1 MDASMIGTE
10 RLTCDEYRELKLVG
24 HAAADELIG
33 YVYNRDKH
41 RARLVANYFDDMRV
55 CFANFFQVLKAGG
68 HFVVVVGNNRVLGY
82 RVPNH
87 RILADLAVQ
96 EGFKI
101 KLMLVDEIKSRGL
114 MTKRNTTADLIPD
127 EWIIVFE
134 KPGSAKNEQNIPGEV
149 LKETRYQCFR

>member
-1 MDASMIGTE
+1 
-10 RLTCDEYRELKLVG
+10 
-24 HAAADELIG
+24 
-33 YVYNRDKH
+33 
-41 RARLVANYFDDMRV
+41 MRV
-55 CFANFFQVLKAGG
+55 CFANFFRVLKAGG
-68 HFVVVVGNNRVLGY
+68 HFVVVVGNNRVLSY

-87 RILADLAVQ
+87 RILADLAVE

-114 MTKRNTTADLIPD
+114 MTKRNTTADVIPD

-134 KPGSAKNEQNIPGEV
+134 KPSNAKNEQNIPGEV